1 MGAFVIELLD
11 PVEFYQSIKLT
22 GTFPDFA
29 SCFSLGNMIEA
40 ARICNRGVS
49 WKHQVQEFQMDRV
62 LNCCKLLDELEDGT
76 YEMSFAPKFHVYER
90 GKRRE
95 VKSINVRDR
104 VVQRCLCD
112 NFYVPLILDV
122 ITPNNSACLK
132 GRGLSYAL
140 KHVGQH
146 VKQAPMSAWVY
157 KFDFK
162 KYFFSIDHNTLKLML
177 NQLVDNVVLRHGCSL
192 EKKYSPYKWLFNL
205 IIDCDKPIKD
215 NPNIGLELGSPVSQD
230 SGLLYPNQIDYV
242 LSYYGGVLGYHR
254 YMDDGIVVCESRAI
268 AREVDVIVHE
278 LAKMLKLTINDKK
291 TYYNKI
297 TQPFIFLKRRYTKTG
312 EDSYKV
318 NLCKEQTR
326 HAIKHLRHV
335 FARHDIPNLDNVISS
350 YRGYM
355 QTGDIDMFWKVIDL
369 LQDYPHVLRSLKRDT
384 SLWQLIEATADY
396 DLAALLTDPC

>member
-1 MGAFVIELLD
+1 MIELID
-11 PVEFYQSIKLT
+11 PVEFYQDVKLT
-22 GTFPDFA
+22 GTFPDFT
-29 SCFSLGNMIEA
+29 SCFSLENMLTA
-40 ARICNRGVS
+40 TRICKRGVS
-49 WKHQVQEFQMDRV
+49 WKNQVQQFMIDPV
-62 LNCCKLLDELEDGT
+62 LNCCKLLDEIEDRT
-76 YEMSFAPKFHVYER
+76 YRMSFAPKFVVYEQ
-90 GKRRE
+90 GKKRD
-95 VKSINVRDR
+95 VKSINIRDR
-104 VVQRCLCD
+104 IVQRCLCD

-132 GRGLSYAL
+132 GRGISYAL
-140 KHVGQH
+140 ERVGKT
-146 VKQAPMSAWVY
+146 VKCAPMNAWVY
-157 KFDFK
+157 KFDFR
-162 KYFFSIDHNTLKLML
+162 KYFFSIDHALLESMIHE
-177 NQLVDNVVLRHGCSL
+177 LVQRVIARMGFSTEDGYL
-192 EKKYSPYKWLFNL
+192 PYNWLFDL
-205 IIDCDKPIKD
+205 IVDSDKPLPD
-215 NPNIGLELGSPVSQD
+215 NPNVGLELGSPVSQD

-254 YMDDGIVVCESRAI
+254 YMDDGIVICESRAV
-268 AREVDVIVHE
+268 AREIDAIVHK
-278 LAKMLKLTINDKK
+278 LANMLKLTINNKK

-335 FARHDIPNLDNVISS
+335 FARNDIPNLDNVISS

-369 LQDYPHVLRSLKRDT
+369 LQDYPHVLRSLRRDT